1 MAQSQPYFHDFV
13 NRCARQ
19 GQLVVQPRMGFSD
32 AARMRQGLAA
42 VAAAP
47 VPGIGTITLDSF
59 TRTGDFASA
68 RRAVAEGKALNGY
81 PIVTY
86 SDADNQALLAGLRGP
101 DFPVQVR
108 HGSSL
113 PEEIFKATIRAGL
126 DATEGG
132 PISYCLPYGRV
143 PLPRSI
149 EAWARCTRLF
159 ADAGDA
165 YHIESFGGCM
175 MGQLCPPSLLI
186 AITLVEALFFRQHG
200 LRRLSLSL
208 AQGTHGQQDIA
219 ALRTLRQLGQELL
232 GPDDSWHIVF
242 YTFMGKFPET
252 HHGARALMEESAQI
266 ARRGGAERLIVKTV
280 KEALQIPLVEDN
292 LNALEWSYQA
302 ACRAEEYAVDEAQV
316 QAATAVLLAEARF
329 LIETLLNLSSD
340 IGTAIQRAFA
350 KGYWD
355 VPFCLHPDNGG
366 RCYARI
372 QPGGHTGWATPGRIP
387 FPRQL
392 VEAGGMQARLS
403 SFDLFDMLSY
413 NQRRFDALVPE
424 LAACQ

>member
-1 MAQSQPYFHDFV
+1 MAQSPPYFHDFV
-13 NRCARQ
+13 TRCARQ

-32 AARMRQGLAA
+32 AARMRQGLQA

-47 VPGIGTITLDSF
+47 VPSIGTITLDSF

-68 RRAVAEGKALNGY
+68 RRAVAEGKSLNGY

-86 SDADNQALLAGLRGP
+86 SDDDNRALLASLRGP

-113 PEEIFKATIRAGL
+113 PEEIFRATVRAGL

-143 PLPRSI
+143 PLRLSV

-159 ADAGDA
+159 AEAGDT

-175 MGQLCPPSLLI
+175 MGQLCPPAMLI

-200 LRRLSLSL
+200 LKLLSVSL

-219 ALRTLRQLGQELL
+219 ALRALRQLGEEFL
-232 GPDDSWHIVF
+232 GADDSWHIVF

-252 HHGARALMEESAQI
+252 SHGARALMEESAKI
-266 ARRGGAERLIVKTV
+266 AHHGRAERLIVKTV
-280 KEALQIPLVEDN
+280 KEAHQIPLVEDN
-292 LNALEWSYQA
+292 LNALAWCYQA
-302 ACRAEEYAVDEAQV
+302 SCQAADYFIDEAQV
-316 QAATAVLLAEARF
+316 EQATAVILAEARF
-329 LIETLLNLSSD
+329 LVQLLLNLHSD
-340 IGTAIQRAFA
+340 IGLAIQQAFA

-355 VPFCLHPDNGG
+355 VPFCLHPDNQG
-366 RCYARI
+366 RSFARI
-372 QPGGHTGWATPGRIP
+372 RPGGYTGWATTGDIP
-387 FPRQL
+387 FSRQL
-392 VEAGGMQARLS
+392 VAEAGATGQRLS
-403 SFDLFDMLSY
+403 SSSLFHMLSY
-413 NQRRFDALVPE
+413 NQLRYDASVPSLV
-424 LAACQ
+424 C